1 MFYQLSGIAEGEK
14 SDADINRS
22 YLRLLTDLVHKKSGI
37 SDRLVICG
45 GCDGGMDSLDL
56 KKVIGSE
63 DPGNIFGNL
72 LSGYFVDDK
81 KIDPVTVLSKD
92 IFGHKVQ
99 QVGIIAQFNLYGT
112 DGSFMP
118 VDMVT
123 GFGGR
128 ALRDKRGA
136 GCMCHRSAFRQKKQQ
151 EYCLETEDA

>member
-56 KKVIGSE
+56 KQVIGSE

-81 KIDPVTVLSKD
+81 
-92 IFGHKVQ
+92 
-99 QVGIIAQFNLYGT
+99 
-112 DGSFMP
+112 
-118 VDMVT
+118 
-123 GFGGR
+123 
-128 ALRDKRGA
+128 
-136 GCMCHRSAFRQKKQQ
+136 RSIR
-151 EYCLETEDA
+151 